1 MRPIIEDELA
11 YEEALEAAMAR
22 AVTLRLGLRTL
33 KQDINHAL
41 DLLPDGSPASKREL
55 DEALERLD
63 RAQDI
68 EHILDNAYLSPE
80 KR

>member
-1 MRPIIEDELA
+1 MRPIIDDELA
-11 YEEALEAAMAR
+11 YEEALEVAMAR
-22 AVTLRLGLRTL
+22 AVTLRLDLRTL
-33 KQDINHAL
+33 KQDINDAL

-68 EHILDNAYLSPE
+68 EHILDNAYLSQE
-80 KR
+80 KT